1 MSDLS
6 WVPQSCA
13 LPTEEQ
19 PLRVAE
25 WDALFAERLA
35 SSTRP
40 EPLRLRLGLL
50 GGSGVESRVRDLAA
64 REAACCS
71 FFAFTVTPGDD
82 LTFLDIVVGPAH
94 EAVLDA
100 LSARTRAIP
109 VRTSPGG

>member
-6 WVPQSCA
+6 WVPRSCT
-13 LPTEEQ
+13 LPTEGQ

-35 SSTRP
+35 SSARP
-40 EPLRLRLGLL
+40 EPLRLRLGLV
-50 GGSGVESRVRDLAA
+50 GGPDVERRVRDLVA

-82 LTFLDIVVGPAH
+82 LTFLDVVVDPAH
-94 EAVLDA
+94 ETVLDA
-100 LSARTRAIP
+100 LSSRNAARGAR
-109 VRTSPGG
+109 

>member
-13 LPTEEQ
+13 LPTEGQ

-35 SSTRP
+35 SSARP
-40 EPLRLRLGLL
+40 EPLRLRLGLIS
-50 GGSGVESRVRDLAA
+50 GPGVERRVRELAA

-71 FFAFTVTPGDD
+71 FFAFTVTLGDA
-82 LTFLDIVVGPAH
+82 LTFLDIVVDPAH

-100 LSARTRAIP
+100 LSARTAAHGAR
-109 VRTSPGG
+109 